1 MFMNYTIK
9 NNKLHIVIDGVNVT
23 GIIHHWNSNAVIIEI
38 SSPYQNL
45 ITGLHVSDSDTQNN
59 DEIFEADR
67 LIEMLKFLYESG
79 KSRELKKT
87 SKQSELNVTF
97 FKKEVIDDKSLE

>member
-1 MFMNYTIK
+1 MFMNYTIE
-9 NNKLHIVIDGVNVT
+9 NNTLNIVIDGVNVS

-45 ITGLHVSDSDTQNN
+45 ITGLHVSDTDNN
-59 DEIFEADR
+59 NEVFEEDR

-79 KSRELKKT
+79 KSREIKKT
-87 SKQSELNVTF
+87 NKQSELNVTF
-97 FKKEVIDDKSLE
+97 LRKKS